1 MFAQLAFCVSS
12 SNAAVA
18 VVLETRNRL
27 DRQKKEQHT
36 DLLILNKKYQG
47 FITFESWK
55 IIKLFYAFVEHYSF
69 RIDNFERLYIYLQI
83 GNHLPVK
90 GLPKLSCDKHN
101 SIISH

>member
-27 DRQKKEQHT
+27 DRQKKEQHN
-36 DLLILNKKYQG
+36 LLILNKKYQG

-55 IIKLFYAFVEHYSF
+55 IISF
-69 RIDNFERLYIYLQI
+69 LCFCRTLLI
-83 GNHLPVK
+83 
-90 GLPKLSCDKHN
+90 
-101 SIISH
+101 